1 MKYSKQRELIKKAV
15 LFNPVHPTAEEVYN
29 LLRKDN
35 PNISLG
41 TVYRNLNKL
50 SEINII
56 QKIPV
61 PNAADHFDGRTD
73 THYHIFCT
81 KCGKMHDVEF
91 SGCEECSRVSQIN
104 TDYVVKGFKL
114 IFYGICK
121 KCQKSENKKERG

>member
-1 MKYSKQRELIKKAV
+1 MKYSRQRELIKKAV
-15 LFNPVHPTAEEVYN
+15 LLNPVHPTAEDVYN
-29 LLRKDN
+29 MLRKDN

-50 SEINII
+50 LEIKVI

-73 THYHIFCT
+73 MHFHIVCT
-81 KCGKMHDVEF
+81 ECGKMHDVEF
-91 SGCEECSRVSQIN
+91 SGCNECNQLTQIK
-104 TDYVVKGFKL
+104 TDYIVKGFNL

-121 KCQKSENKKERG
+121 KCQKY